1 MKKYCEEYIDEYTH
15 FVVWQEVGCDDGL
28 KIESGWHYKED
39 AQDQLNEINETLDYA
54 EKNKDGAL
62 SLDIAIVSRK
72 KLHRAWK
79 DDNIGVM
86 DIYND
91 DNWANIPW

>member
-1 MKKYCEEYIDEYTH
+1 MNYAVEFIDEYTH

-39 AQDQLNEINETLDYA
+39 AKDQLNEIQEVLDYA

-62 SLDIAIVSRK
+62 DIDVSVSSRK
-72 KLHRAWK
+72 QLLTAWSETE
-79 DDNIGVM
+79 IR
-86 DIYND
+86 ND
-91 DNWANIPW
+91 DNWESIPW